1 MLSRLIFWPWY
12 AGLMTLVGGLFAA
25 RKSFSAAEGL
35 EKVIVF
41 GPIFFSV
48 PLAVFGAE
56 SFSNSR
62 SISQIVPPWMPARM
76 FWTYFVGFAL
86 ISAAVSIALRM
97 IHARISAMLLGIM
110 FICFVLMIHIPNVA
124 ANPNNRIIWA
134 VALRDLAFAGG
145 AFALAAALMKPIR
158 VVARVFVAVP
168 LLFFAVEH
176 FLHPEFA
183 PGVPLAK
190 VTPDWVPIRAFWGCL
205 TGAALLISGATMLV
219 DSRRARFA
227 ATLLGSLITLLVLFV
242 YFICPSSSPRP
253 SLRCWRASTMSPTR
267 CSSPALCCWR
277 QPLCRA
283 ECPSP
288 LCRVMRSRR
297 RRAARSSGR

>member
-1 MLSRLIFWPWY
+1 MLSRLIFWPWF
-12 AGLMTLVGGLFAA
+12 AGLMTLVSGLVAA

-56 SFSNSR
+56 HFSNSR

-86 ISAAVSIALRM
+86 ISAAVSIALRL
-97 IHARISAMLLGIM
+97 IHTRIPAMLLGIM

-124 ANPNNRIIWA
+124 ANPNNRIVWA
-134 VALRDLAFAGG
+134 VAFRDLAFAGG
-145 AFALAAALMKPIR
+145 AFALAATLMKPTRI
-158 VVARVFVAVP
+158 VATVFVAVP

-190 VTPDWVPIRAFWGCL
+190 VTPDWVPFRAFWGYL

-219 DSRRARFA
+219 YSRRARFA
-227 ATLLGSLITLLVLFV
+227 ATILGSLIALLVLFL
-242 YFICPSSSPRP
+242 YLPIFLTDPQ
-253 SLRCWRASTMSPTR
+253 
-267 CSSPALCCWR
+267 PALLEGINYVADTLLFAGIVLLAAAIMPGGVSQTAVSR
-277 QPLCRA
+277 DEVPAPTSRA
-283 ECPSP
+283 Q
-288 LCRVMRSRR
+288 
-297 RRAARSSGR
+297 